1 MSGTIN
7 FSVHPNPRPDAEGN
21 TTYQVR
27 HENYT
32 TVSTAAL
39 AEHLQHH
46 GLLRPELLTT
56 VLNILKRELV
66 EHLTM
71 NRRVHLEGLGTF
83 YLKIGLRN
91 ETDDEGNEQRRV
103 VTDPRQITGESVEV
117 TGIGFTP
124 DSEILELLHEHFYHF
139 NNVQPRG
146 VAGKSEQYDIDQ
158 LANSLAQYLD
168 EHGYITRIKFQ
179 RYYGLTRH
187 TAMKYLK
194 QLLSLPDYGL
204 REYRNDYQYVYK
216 RT

>member
-1 MSGTIN
+1 MTIN
-7 FSVHPNPRPDAEGN
+7 FSVHPNPRPDTQGN

-27 HENYT
+27 HETYT
-32 TVSTAAL
+32 TVGTAAL
-39 AEHLQHH
+39 AEHLHH
-46 GLLRPELLTT
+46 HALLQPEQLTT
-56 VLNILKRELV
+56 VINVLKREIV

-91 ETDDEGNEQRRV
+91 ETDEDGNEQRRV
-103 VTDPRQITGESVEV
+103 VTNPEQITGDSVEV

-124 DSEILELLHEHFYHF
+124 DSEILELLHQTSYHF

-146 VAGKSEQYDIDQ
+146 VAGKSERYDINQ
-158 LANSLAQYLD
+158 LANHLASYLD

-179 RYYGLTRH
+179 RHFGLTRH

-194 QLLSLPDYGL
+194 QLLSLPNYGL

-216 RT
+216 RS